1 MKYFTYKLDL
11 IRDSKERVKYTI
23 YFSLTKENN
32 EWILDDLTESEEE
45 KILGIYE
52 Y

>member
-1 MKYFTYKLDL
+1 MGL
-11 IRDSKERVKYTI
+11 IVIFVYLYYTI